1 MKEARVVVRNFMLP
15 GRTNTGAGGGAAAAG
30 GAAGGGGG
38 GAAAAAAHER
48 FVFRLT
54 NFACSTCGRIF
65 KRASRTTPYCVAVGV
80 ARCLFVTW

>member
-1 MKEARVVVRNFMLP
+1 MLP
-15 GRTNTGAGGGAAAAG
+15 GRTNTGAGGGAAAGAAG
-30 GAAGGGGG
+30 GAA
-38 GAAAAAAHER
+38 AAAAAAHER